1 MITLGID
8 TANQTLAIGVIEDDT
23 VLGQIQINKQKNHSV
38 SLMPAIDQLF
48 SALGLAPTAIDRI
61 AVSDGPGSYTGLRIG
76 VTTAKTLAYTLGKEL
91 VGISS
96 LQAIAANCRN
106 VNGLIVPLFDA
117 RRKNVY
123 AGVYRRQNGKLETVL
138 EDVHISIEELLKQ
151 LSQFDEPILF
161 VGTDTQKFTNEIKE
175 VLHEAE
181 INKVLEWDLPNGCA
195 IATLGANREPV
206 RDLTNFVPRYLKKVE
221 AEEKWLET
229 HTPGDERY
237 VEKI

>member
-1 MITLGID
+1 M
-8 TANQTLAIGVIEDDT
+8 
-23 VLGQIQINKQKNHSV
+23 
-38 SLMPAIDQLF
+38 
-48 SALGLAPTAIDRI
+48 
-61 AVSDGPGSYTGLRIG
+61 
-76 VTTAKTLAYTLGKEL
+76 
-91 VGISS
+91 
-96 LQAIAANCRN
+96 
-106 VNGLIVPLFDA
+106 
-117 RRKNVY
+117 
-123 AGVYRRQNGKLETVL
+123 
-138 EDVHISIEELLKQ
+138 LKQ

-181 INKVLEWDLPNGCA
+181 INKVLEWDLPNGCT